1 MQWFSGSFSSIQR
14 DCSSPSPFWYEKFSL
29 VFIFWKYLLLQPLF
43 IVLGFLLAS
52 TLCSSVI
59 RTDSRTCNFW
69 HFSRSYIIRSNNW
82 NGYNHCW
89 AKWWPIPCFSNHRWW
104 AGIPWSIPFFTNISV
119 QIIALLWMRK
129 KLKRISLLLRQCLN
143 YHCPGHTK
151 CRYRI
156 WSVKYPGAN
165 DSWCYCTSQV
175 MK

>member
-14 DCSSPSPFWYEKFSL
+14 NCSSPSPFWYEKFNL

-129 KLKRISLLLRQCLN
+129 NWKEFV
-143 YHCPGHTK
+143 Y
-151 CRYRI
+151 YYA
-156 WSVKYPGAN
+156 SV
-165 DSWCYCTSQV
+165 WTIIVQV
-175 MK
+175 TRSVDTEFGQLSTQEQMTVDAIVQAR

>member
-104 AGIPWSIPFFTNISV
+104 AGIPWSIPFFFTNISV

-129 KLKRISLLLRQCLN
+129 NWKEFV
-143 YHCPGHTK
+143 Y
-151 CRYRI
+151 YYA
-156 WSVKYPGAN
+156 SV
-165 DSWCYCTSQV
+165 WTIIVQV
-175 MK
+175 TRSVDTEFGQLSTQEQMTVDAIVQAR

>member
-14 DCSSPSPFWYEKFSL
+14 NCSSPSPFWYEKFSL

-129 KLKRISLLLRQCLN
+129 NWKEFL
-143 YHCPGHTK
+143 Y
-151 CRYRI
+151 YYA
-156 WSVKYPGAN
+156 SV
-165 DSWCYCTSQV
+165 WTIIVQV
-175 MK
+175 TRSVDTEFGQLSTQEQMTVDAIVQAR

>member
-82 NGYNHCW
+82 NGHNHCW

-129 KLKRISLLLRQCLN
+129 NWKEFV
-143 YHCPGHTK
+143 Y
-151 CRYRI
+151 YYA
-156 WSVKYPGAN
+156 SV
-165 DSWCYCTSQV
+165 WTIIVQV
-175 MK
+175 TRSVDTEFGQLSTQEQMTVDAIVQAR

>member
-14 DCSSPSPFWYEKFSL
+14 NCSSPSPFWYEKFSL

-82 NGYNHCW
+82 NGHNHCW

-129 KLKRISLLLRQCLN
+129 NWKEFV
-143 YHCPGHTK
+143 Y
-151 CRYRI
+151 YYA
-156 WSVKYPGAN
+156 SV
-165 DSWCYCTSQV
+165 WTIIVQV
-175 MK
+175 TRSVDTEFGQLSTQEQMTVDAIVQAR